1 MCLLDSDWV
10 KTSHTF
16 LCEPFWGSSSLA
28 SPLSE
33 FSASSYWAVKSN
45 WKFKQLLSACSHKWG
60 VKTDLL
66 QLSVDFESLLDFT
79 PFYQN
84 TMLNS
89 LIPSS
94 FPKTINLISN
104 TMIYSLIP
112 SSFPKTINLISN
124 TMLYSLIPLSFP
136 KTIKP
141 HFCTCILQQ
150 YVARV
155 SKVQVSQLESW
166 KVSLTVV
173 TIGSCSCPT

>member
-1 MCLLDSDWV
+1 MCPLDSDWV
-10 KTSHTF
+10 KTSNTF
-16 LCEPFWGSSSLA
+16 LCKYFWGSSTLA

-33 FSASSYWAVKSN
+33 FSASSCWAVKSN
-45 WKFKQLLSACSHKWG
+45 WKFKRQLSACSHKWG
-60 VKTDLL
+60 VKTDLP

-79 PFYQN
+79 PFYPN

-94 FPKTINLISN
+94 
-104 TMIYSLIP
+104 Y
-112 SSFPKTINLISN
+112 PKTINLISN

-155 SKVQVSQLESW
+155 SKVQVFQFCW